1 MIVIN
6 YKNKFYPAKLIGTTS
21 RYISMAGHRL
31 DNPFIIAYNKAFVK
45 LYPDGRRK
53 GIMFECDNP
62 QLVLEKMG
70 ATYSGLEYT
79 SIQISNKT
87 VRLFKVNP
95 NIMYINGYGLN
106 LLNLADPAAEICGFK
121 AGKTLAKSALSHYI
135 MTGKID
141 PILIKKGVLGYNV
154 SPVSNNSIKI
164 GCTTFTNNDRLA
176 LKKAI
181 EMNIAKQKDG
191 EYLSIKK

>member
-1 MIVIN
+1 MTVIN
-6 YKNKFYPAKLIGTTS
+6 YKNKFYPVSRSGFY
-21 RYISMAGHRL
+21 RYISMVSHES

-45 LYPDGRRK
+45 LYPDAQRE

-70 ATYSGLEYT
+70 ATIRELEYT
-79 SIQISNKT
+79 SIQISNKE

-95 NIMYINGYGLN
+95 NIMCINGYGLN
-106 LLNLADPAAEICGFK
+106 LADPAYALQCVP

-141 PILIKKGVLGYNV
+141 PILIKKGVLGYIV
-154 SPVSNNSIKI
+154 SPESNNSIKI

-181 EMNIAKQKDG
+181 EMNIAKKKDY

>member
-6 YKNKFYPAKLIGTTS
+6 YKNKLYPAKLIGTTG
-21 RYISMAGHRL
+21 RYISMAAHRS

-106 LLNLADPAAEICGFK
+106 LADPAAEMCGFK

-141 PILIKKGVLGYNV
+141 PILIKKGVLGYIV
-154 SPVSNNSIKI
+154 TSRPNNSIKI

-181 EMNIAKQKDG
+181 EMNIAKKKDC